1 MTACSRS
8 TWTGK
13 VAVSSLP
20 KRSTRRS
27 CHDSFDVVFSP
38 SQRDNQPVPTPDV
51 LAVYAEAGVTWWL
64 ENGTTLD
71 QTRGRAR
78 EGTADTRLTPSAYP

>member
-1 MTACSRS
+1 
-8 TWTGK
+8 
-13 VAVSSLP
+13 
-20 KRSTRRS
+20 
-27 CHDSFDVVFSP
+27 VFSP
-38 SQRDNQPVPTPDV
+38 SYPDNQPVPTPDV

-78 EGTADTRLTPSAYP
+78 EGPPTLGLSTAKLRSPLVAN